1 MTVPIQQESTT
12 RSYIRSINRRQKIA
26 NFWFLL
32 IFFLLCISSTG
43 HSTTKVAQ
51 PRKVRV
57 FHPVTAHATTIAAAA
72 APSLNLSRRSSSSS
86 SSRERKRNN
95 QTNGANKLYEEDKRL
110 VHTGPNPLH
119 N

>member
-1 MTVPIQQESTT
+1 MTVPIQEESTT
-12 RSYIRSINRRQKIA
+12 RSHIRSINRGQRIA

-32 IFFLLCISSTG
+32 IFSLLCISSTG
-43 HSTTKVAQ
+43 HPTKAI
-51 PRKVRV
+51 PRKV
-57 FHPVTAHATTIAAAA
+57 TASHAATAAA
-72 APSLNLSRRSSSSS
+72 SISNLNQSSSSAHDYVE
-86 SSRERKRNN
+86 RERKRNN